1 MSKKNLKSDFL
12 SNRNKTILAKIAMI
26 AKLVRKSQE
35 KKQQK
40 EKNIA
45 WMKAKKEYLRR
56 NIIFGM

>member
-40 EKNIA
+40 EKNIV
-45 WMKAKKEYLRR
+45 WMKARKEYLRR